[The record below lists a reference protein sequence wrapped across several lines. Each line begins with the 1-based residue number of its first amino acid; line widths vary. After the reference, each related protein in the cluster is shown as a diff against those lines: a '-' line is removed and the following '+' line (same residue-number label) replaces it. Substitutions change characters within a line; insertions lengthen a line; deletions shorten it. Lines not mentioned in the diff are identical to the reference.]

1 MNSGHV
7 FILVVFSVL
16 MGAVAFLAFSGSAR
30 DGTGTES
37 RNDSDSLTIEPRP
50 TGARVVL
57 LMLGRALL
65 SVFLLVFALALVL
78 HYRLG
83 SFLGVHPVAVV
94 LLLVLFL
101 VLFAWTFAPA
111 VRWSQRSE

>member
-7 FILVVFSVL
+7 FILVVFSLL
-16 MGAVAFLAFSGSAR
+16 MGAVAFLAFAGSAR
-30 DGTGTES
+30 DGTETGA
-37 RNDSDSLTIEPRP
+37 RNDGDSLTIEPRP

-57 LMLGRALL
+57 VMLGRALL
-65 SVFLLVFALALVL
+65 SASLLVFALALAL
-78 HYRLG
+78 LYRLG
-83 SFLGVHPVAVV
+83 YIFGVHPVAVV